1 MNVASSLIADLQ
13 TSWYSLHDL
22 DRAQE
27 LKSIHQLGVSLRTLS
42 SALNCSPSLLT
53 HLLQAGQAPPE
64 DCLLA
69 RQGLL
74 STRALV
80 RRARAVGARR
90 TALHREEIAYERE
103 LAALRFSQAIG
114 RWLDEKGVES
124 TDRESVI
131 EQAAVLSSQGRGQ
144 GDDPVERFDGLCS
157 KAGAALRC
165 LGVPGSEAPAQRLP
179 GNQRRPRQ
187 VAHPARRPGVEIEC
201 QRRSRSPDAPGHPCR
216 LFRLWEPLRSARWQ
230 SQPLQSGRRTAGC
243 PRTCGA
249 ASA

>member
-27 LKSIHQLGVSLRTLS
+27 LKSIHQSGVSLRVLS
-42 SALNCSPSLLT
+42 SALNCSPSLLS

-80 RRARAVGARR
+80 RRARTVGARR

-114 RWLDEKGVES
+114 RWLDENGVENV
-124 TDRESVI
+124 DRESVI
-131 EQAAVLSSQGRGQ
+131 
-144 GDDPVERFDGLCS
+144 
-157 KAGAALRC
+157 
-165 LGVPGSEAPAQRLP
+165 
-179 GNQRRPRQ
+179 
-187 VAHPARRPGVEIEC
+187 
-201 QRRSRSPDAPGHPCR
+201 
-216 LFRLWEPLRSARWQ
+216 
-230 SQPLQSGRRTAGC
+230 
-243 PRTCGA
+243 
-249 ASA
+249 

>member
-27 LKSIHQLGVSLRTLS
+27 LKSIHQSGVSLRVLS
-42 SALNCSPSLLT
+42 SALNCSPSLLS

-80 RRARAVGARR
+80 RRARTVGARR

-124 TDRESVI
+124 ADR
-131 EQAAVLSSQGRGQ
+131 
-144 GDDPVERFDGLCS
+144 
-157 KAGAALRC
+157 
-165 LGVPGSEAPAQRLP
+165 
-179 GNQRRPRQ
+179 
-187 VAHPARRPGVEIEC
+187 
-201 QRRSRSPDAPGHPCR
+201 
-216 LFRLWEPLRSARWQ
+216 
-230 SQPLQSGRRTAGC
+230 
-243 PRTCGA
+243 
-249 ASA
+249 